1 MPIPR
6 SRNLPGHPI
15 RIGLLK
21 NDGPFFKPTIL
32 GHELVPS
39 DHPARPYHDFSSD
52 ALERMALI
60 LIGVS
65 GEAVVHAS
73 MGRERLLPG
82 SLFMAA
88 LPCKAEI
95 LLRKNAP
102 PWEFIY
108 VLVRDAW
115 PMRGFDWLREQYG
128 NIVHLNPELP
138 EPASFI
144 AASKKLVI
152 QAQGEM
158 ALDLNALSHATY
170 AWFLLLVKVIEQGRD
185 SISFDRA
192 GGEIKPSEIPR
203 RCNTIKELAR
213 QLGYS
218 PAHLSRKLA
227 RTWQKGPGAT
237 LRYSRLEEAANLLRN
252 TDLSVGEVATR
263 CGYLSSS
270 SFIRAFRVLF
280 EKTPADWRH
289 QPDHSMPE
297 LIRSSV
303 ENKRSARKRPR
314 PAQVAPTT
322 ISKPNRARRS
332 G

>member
-1 MPIPR
+1 MSRP
-6 SRNLPGHPI
+6 RNLPGQPI
-15 RIGLLK
+15 QIGLLK
-21 NDGPFFKPTIL
+21 NDGPFFKPFIL

-52 ALERMALI
+52 AVERMALI
-60 LIGVS
+60 LLGVS

-82 SLFMAA
+82 SVFMAA

-102 PWEFIY
+102 SWEFTY

-115 PMRGFDWLREQYG
+115 PMRAFDWLREQYG
-128 NIVHLNPELP
+128 NIVHLNPESTDS
-138 EPASFI
+138 ASFI
-144 AASKKLVI
+144 AASKKLVAL
-152 QAQGEM
+152 AQGEK
-158 ALDLNALSHATY
+158 ALDLHTLSQATY
-170 AWFLLLVKVIEQGRD
+170 AWFLLLVKVIEKGRV
-185 SISFDRA
+185 SVSFDRS
-192 GGEIKPSEIPR
+192 GSEIKPSEIPR
-203 RCNTIKELAR
+203 GCNTIKEMAR

-227 RTWQKGPGAT
+227 RTWKKAPGAS

-263 CGYLSSS
+263 CGYLSPS
-270 SFIRAFRVLF
+270 SFIRAFRLLF
-280 EKTPADWRH
+280 KQTPADWRH
-289 QPDHSMPE
+289 HPDHSMPE
-297 LIRSSV
+297 IT
-303 ENKRSARKRPR
+303 SAATETTRRGRKRLRSPK
-314 PAQVAPTT
+314 VLPTT
-322 ISKPNRARRS
+322 TSKPNRVRRS